1 MTAEK
6 SGSRVP
12 FGVVLVVMLLLG
24 LVLGRVLYPTVRV
37 KRLVADLADPVQRGA
52 AYRTLNEDVGT
63 DAIPAL
69 LELVAD
75 ADAPMHARS
84 EAVELLG
91 RIGGTRR
98 DLRPLPALLALDDP
112 ALALVRVEALGRLRG
127 EEALAEVLEAL
138 RGAEVPL
145 KFPALRVLAEPEWRE
160 QVETA
165 RLLPDVE
172 PYLDHEQAGL
182 REFAVKFMG
191 VRRHSPAV
199 PALVGKLRDPDG
211 TVRQM
216 AAWSLAQI
224 GTQDAVAAVNSAILT
239 GAVNAEGM

>member
-1 MTAEK
+1 
-6 SGSRVP
+6 VP
-12 FGVVLVVMLLLG
+12 FGVVLVLLLVAG
-24 LVLGRVLYPTVRV
+24 LGLGRVLRGPLRL
-37 KRLVADLADPVQRGA
+37 RGLVADLADPEKRGV
-52 AYRTLNEDVGT
+52 AYRTLYEDVRQ

-69 LELVAD
+69 IEVA
-75 ADAPMHARS
+75 ADPEAPMHQRS

-91 RIGGTRR
+91 RIGGSYGDT
-98 DLRPLPALLALDDP
+98 RPLPTVLALAEP
-112 ALALVRVEALGRLRG
+112 ELVLVRIEALGRLRG

-138 RGAEVPL
+138 RGPDVPP
-145 KFPALRVLAEPEWRE
+145 KFPALRVLADWRDAD
-160 QVETA
+160 TA

-172 PYLDHEQAGL
+172 PFLEHEQAGL

-191 VRRHSPAV
+191 ARRHAPAV

-224 GTQDAVAAVNSAILT
+224 GTQDAVAAVQSAVET
-239 GAVNAEGM
+239 GAVNPEGL